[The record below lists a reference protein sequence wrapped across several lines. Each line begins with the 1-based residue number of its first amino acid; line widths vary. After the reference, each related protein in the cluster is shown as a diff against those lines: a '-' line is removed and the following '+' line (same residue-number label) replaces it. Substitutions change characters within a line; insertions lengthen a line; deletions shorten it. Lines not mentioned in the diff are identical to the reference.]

1 VPGAQTRLDYG
12 GEGGIR
18 TPGAR
23 KGSLAFEASAIDH
36 SATSPLCCHLLIRL
50 GKQSECQMSVPL
62 EAPHHADGF
71 SPLGTGL
78 NNFRHSLRITHC
90 RLARRMQRRHCP
102 GASWSNLFT
111 DFPRRCTRKPHSFAR
126 GFARPCLFCQFR
138 RVIVED
144 ILLAAMAR
152 CVVVRLS
159 RRS

>member
-1 VPGAQTRLDYG
+1 MAERGGFELPEPVKAHSLSRRAQSTTL
-12 GEGGIR
+12 
-18 TPGAR
+18 P
-23 KGSLAFEASAIDH
+23 
-36 SATSPLCCHLLIRL
+36 PLRFVVTYLSDC